1 MSVEPGYCGQSFHEN
16 AIDRVNFFKTNYPE
30 KIIEVDGGVSI
41 ENSATLA
48 KNGADILV
56 AGSAIF
62 KSKDPVETIKQMKK
76 SITCVGMFQQM
87 PWKPPYD
94 KCNKKYGQQN
104 HVEHQLL
111 GAYAFIYHG
120 LSKIFLITIKRGC
133 FFILTNDQLSFMSNS
148 NIGKSNILKF

>member
-1 MSVEPGYCGQSFHEN
+1 MIAGRISIKVIIAKLIE
-16 AIDRVNFFKTNYPE
+16 FF
-30 KIIEVDGGVSI
+30 GV
-41 ENSATLA
+41 L
-48 KNGADILV
+48 KF
-56 AGSAIF
+56 IF
-62 KSKDPVETIKQMKK
+62 SYFFCIKQMKK

-94 KCNKKYGQQN
+94 KGNKKYGQQN